1 MIDIIIEDED
11 WRRHLP
17 GVEALAAQCL
27 EAARLIEPALCG
39 EIALLLT
46 NDVAV
51 QALNA
56 KFRGQDQPTNVL
68 SFPAGDNK
76 KFLGD
81 IALAR
86 ETSIREAQEAGI
98 ALHDHAAHLI
108 VHGMLHLTGYDHETD
123 DEACKMEEREAE
135 ILRRLGVANPYAA
148 AETAT

>member
-1 MIDIIIEDED
+1 MIDTIIEDEG
-11 WRRHLP
+11 WRSALP
-17 GVEALAAQCL
+17 EAEELASQCL
-27 EAARLIEPALCG
+27 DEARRIEPALCG

-46 NDVAV
+46 SDEAV

-56 KFRGQDQPTNVL
+56 KFRGQDKPTNVL
-68 SFPAGDNK
+68 SFPSADDK

-86 ETSIREAQEAGI
+86 EISILEAQEAHI
-98 ALHDHAAHLI
+98 SLHDHAAHLI
-108 VHGMLHLTGYDHETD
+108 VHGMLHLTGYDHGTD

-148 AETAT
+148 VEAAT